1 LENRYE
7 NLKLIMILI
16 IYIKNHYSY
25 WPKGMQLK
33 DSAWKEMR
41 WQEKCSGKMKYVA
54 KAKPKDIS
62 I

>member
-1 LENRYE
+1 
-7 NLKLIMILI
+7 MILI
-16 IYIKNHYSY
+16 IYIKNHYLY

-33 DSAWKEMR
+33 DSTGKEMLC
-41 WQEKCSGKMKYVA
+41 QEKYSGKMKYVS